1 LGKLLIKIGGGPLMK
16 KLLMLAAVLAVVL
29 VIAGH
34 NGEGQLNPR
43 RSKND

>member
-1 LGKLLIKIGGGPLMK
+1 MK
-16 KLLMLAAVLAVVL
+16 KLLMLAAVLGVALVV
-29 VIAGH
+29 AGH

>member
-1 LGKLLIKIGGGPLMK
+1 MK
-16 KLLMLAAVLAVVL
+16 KLLMLAEVLTVVL
-29 VIAGH
+29 VVAGH

>member
-16 KLLMLAAVLAVVL
+16 KLLMLATVLADVL
-29 VIAGH
+29 VVAGH
-34 NGEGQLNPR
+34 KEEGQLNPR

>member
-16 KLLMLAAVLAVVL
+16 KLVMLVAVLAVVL
-29 VIAGH
+29 MVAGH
-34 NGEGQLNPR
+34 NGEEQLNPR